1 MTGVQTCALPIWDIK
16 IPEYFTF
23 PTGYDKELV
32 KKKAKEIMG
41 TCFKNFKATLY
52 KNFVLQNKELD
63 FDGGQFSKQKDFW
76 QAFKEYRLS
85 EEYLELSRKN
95 KENS

>member
-1 MTGVQTCALPIWDIK
+1 
-16 IPEYFTF
+16 
-23 PTGYDKELV
+23 
-32 KKKAKEIMG
+32 MG
-41 TCFKNFKATLY
+41 TCFKNFKETLY
-52 KNFVLQNKELD
+52 KNFVLQNKEPD

-95 KENS
+95 KENSQKATNPHYLGSRGNAKKMPEFEVEL